1 MIRLHYIFPILVLA
15 VLLFMTVDTM
25 GASPTDQ
32 AKNELDTA
40 IYHGKALVDAGSADA
55 MKAHLHHVINCIEG
69 PLGKNFDSSELNP
82 CKGQG
87 NGIIPDLKAGG
98 APATSALGH
107 VQEADNIA
115 VSSLGVSDINTLR
128 SNINE
133 VVKHLEE
140 AKAALGN

>member
-1 MIRLHYIFPILVLA
+1 MIRLQHIFPILVLA

-25 GASPTDQ
+25 GASPMDQ
-32 AKNELDTA
+32 AKNELYTA
-40 IYHGKALVDAGSADA
+40 IYHGKASVDSDSADA
-55 MKAHLHHVINCIEG
+55 MKAHLSHAINCIEG
-69 PLGKNFDSSELNP
+69 PQGKNFDSSELNP

-87 NGIIPDLKAGG
+87 NGIIPDLKAAG

-140 AKAALGN
+140 AKAALGM